1 MMEIILVMDVIIL
14 NLAIRLAGDR
24 TTMMKTMM
32 EMMKEDM
39 ADFTS
44 TVPVYVKQETRLSM
58 TTTVRRRRRTLKTPA
73 SRC

>member
-1 MMEIILVMDVIIL
+1 MVMDVIIL